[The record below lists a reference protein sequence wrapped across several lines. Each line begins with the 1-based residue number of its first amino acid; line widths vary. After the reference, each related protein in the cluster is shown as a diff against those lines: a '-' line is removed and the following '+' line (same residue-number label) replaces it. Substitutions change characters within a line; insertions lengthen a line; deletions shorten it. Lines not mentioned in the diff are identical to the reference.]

1 MTDPTERG
9 VASSLRQC
17 VLFEEVPEPL
27 LGAVAESARRRRF
40 RRGEVIF
47 HRGDPG
53 ESVHV
58 IGSGRVKITL
68 SSAEGEEAILAIL
81 QAGDFFGELS
91 LFDAGERSATA
102 EAMDPTETMELSR
115 SALNIVL
122 EDPVLRDRVLQRV
135 TAEVLRLDRQVE
147 RLRFVDLTGRVAIHL
162 ADLGREQ
169 GRAGPDGWILVT
181 LPYRQA
187 DLAALVG
194 GSRQGVNRALKEL
207 EGEGLLRVDGREF
220 AIRDTELLASRA
232 ER

>member
-1 MTDPTERG
+1 MTHPTDRG
-9 VASSLRQC
+9 VATSLRQC
-17 VLFEEVPEPL
+17 VLFEEVPEPT

-40 RRGEVIF
+40 RGGEVIF

-58 IGSGRVKITL
+58 IAIGRVKIALT
-68 SSAEGEEAILAIL
+68 SADGEEAILAIL
-81 QAGDFFGELS
+81 QVGDFFGELS

-102 EAMDPTETMELSR
+102 QAMEPTETLELSR
-115 SALNIVL
+115 SALAIVL
-122 EDPVLRDRVLQRV
+122 NDPVLRERVLQHV
-135 TAEVLRLDRQVE
+135 AAEVLRLDRQVE

-169 GRAGPDGWILVT
+169 GTARADGWTVVT

-207 EGEGLLRVDGREF
+207 ESEGLLRFDGREF
-220 AIRDTELLASRA
+220 AIRDLELLSRRA